1 MFFRDVIGQSE
12 VKSSLLGQFHE
23 GRVPHALMF
32 SGSPGCGKLPM
43 ALAFARYLLCES
55 PGDDDACGHCRSC
68 MMLGNRYEHPD
79 LHFVFPVVKRGG
91 ATVRCDDYLR
101 QWDAFISRQP
111 YFAYQSWLDEIKAG
125 NSQPMIYAN
134 ESDEILR
141 KLSFKSAM
149 GGYKVLII
157 WLPEKMNEACANK
170 LLKLIEEPM
179 GLTSIIM
186 VTEDRPSVL
195 PTIRSRAQDIM
206 FRGIPVDDLAGVLES
221 RYGLQ
226 RSEAHKVAA
235 SADGSLV
242 KCIRTVE
249 VDSDTGFCFDMFVRL
264 MRLAYSRD
272 VREMKAWAETM
283 AEIGRERQ
291 KTFFEYSQRMLRDN
305 FVYNFHLDGLL
316 DMDDRERQF
325 ATRFAPFINERNVIS
340 IMRKMSE
347 AASNVENNVNPKM
360 IFFDFALQMI
370 VEIAVKGARRG

>member
-32 SGSPGCGKLPM
+32 SGPPGCGKLPM

-79 LHFVFPVVKRGG
+79 LHFVFPIVKRGG
-91 ATVRCDDYLR
+91 GTVRCDDYLR

-141 KLSFKSAM
+141 KLSFKSAT
-149 GGYKVLII
+149 
-157 WLPEKMNEACANK
+157 C
-170 LLKLIEEPM
+170 
-179 GLTSIIM
+179 IIM